1 MSRPA
6 HAVVLG
12 AGMAGVL
19 AAHVLA
25 RHFTAVT
32 VIERDVLPD
41 SPRHR
46 KGVPQGRHAHLLWSN
61 GAHLIEAMLPGT
73 TERLLGLGARRL
85 GFQEDL
91 VTLTTRGWQQRFP
104 ATQFALLCTR
114 PLLDWVVR
122 DEILSAGRVT
132 VRQRAEVTG
141 LAADGGRVTGAVVRD
156 LDAGEAAVLEADL
169 VVDATGRGSRL
180 GHWLREL
187 GVPAVE
193 EDVVDAGIAY
203 ATRIFQAP
211 PGATAEFPAVNIV
224 SDAGVKLPGRFGVV
238 YPVEGGRWIA
248 TLSCTRGA
256 DLPTREEEF
265 LPFAETLAHPL
276 IADLLAS
283 VEPLTPVYGSRSGAN
298 RRLYPERLEEW
309 PDGLLVVGDSLTAFN
324 PVYGHGMSSAARS
337 AAILDDQ
344 LGESGYTADAAR
356 RIQRAIGTVV
366 DDPWILAAFKDI
378 DYVYSRSKTTDPR
391 LVGSDTEQRLRF
403 SDFIT
408 SKTIR
413 DPEVC
418 AVVTDVMSLTVPQS
432 EMGSARFLSLLHKGA
447 LYPELSGPPL
457 RPDEMALVNLDFSRI
472 GGTT

>member
-1 MSRPA
+1 MGGPA

-19 AAHVLA
+19 AAHALS
-25 RHFTAVT
+25 RHFAAVT
-32 VIERDVLPD
+32 VIERDVLPV
-41 SPRHR
+41 SPAHR

-61 GAHLIEAMLPGT
+61 GAHLIEEMLPGT
-73 TERLLGLGARRL
+73 VERLLGLGARRL

-91 VTLTTRGWQQRFP
+91 VTLTTRGWQHRFP

-122 DEILSAGRVT
+122 DQILSAGRVT
-132 VRQRAEVTG
+132 VRERAEVAG

-156 LDAGEAAVLEADL
+156 LDGGAESVLEADL

-180 GHWLREL
+180 RHWLGDL
-187 GVPAVE
+187 GVPPVE

-211 PGATAEFPAVNIV
+211 PGASAGFPAVNIV

-276 IADLLAS
+276 IADLLGS

-298 RRLYPERLEEW
+298 RRLYPERLGEW

-337 AAILDDQ
+337 AAILDER
-344 LGESGYTADAAR
+344 LGADGYTPDAAR
-356 RIQRAIGTVV
+356 RIQRAVGSVV

-378 DYVYSRSKTTDPR
+378 DYVHSRSRTTDPR
-391 LVGSDTEQRLRF
+391 LVGSDTEHRLRF

-408 SKTIR
+408 SRTIR

-418 AVVTDVMSLTVPQS
+418 AVVTDVMSLSAPQS
-432 EMGSARFLSLLHKGA
+432 EMGSARFLSLLHKGE
-447 LYPELSGPPL
+447 LRPELAGPPL
-457 RPDEMALVNLDFSRI
+457 RSEEMALVDLDSSRI
-472 GGTT
+472 VGAT